1 MLTLSQVILVLMGA
15 LPAQFLYS
23 FLLLQVLDVPN
34 KRLYW
39 ALNTA
44 LILLCFGLRFM
55 GLGTLQFVVALVLC
69 LVVPVVLSRG
79 NLAARVA
86 IAVATNLLLAVAEIA
101 AALVWW
107 AITGLDFNSYE
118 NNLAHIGVFGFV
130 SVVHMGVLT
139 ALVYAERAV
148 VRRLSARRAAG
159 AGDAGRVEAA
169 AAGGAAGAV
178 GAAGAAGAPAPA
190 PAPTPVTAPATDP
203 GLAPPAPATANDGFF
218 ASHSLG
224 STPQW
229 LLVAFPAMQVMLMFF
244 CMAIMYDQA
253 TGDLRFQMG
262 LLALIMLCLLV
273 DIVLYVVL
281 DNSERA
287 RATERANEE
296 QEQRLNAYLVQLR
309 EGVGPIYGVARLRH
323 DARNQVQAALQL
335 QQRGQAQEA
344 RALLDGYIQEVESL
358 EI

>member
-1 MLTLSQVILVLMGA
+1 MLSLSQVLIVLMGA

-23 FLLLQVLDVPN
+23 FLLLQVLDVPK

-39 ALNTA
+39 ALNTL
-44 LILLCFGLRFM
+44 LILACFALRFA
-55 GLGTLQFVVALVLC
+55 GLITLQFALALVLC
-69 LVVPVVLSRG
+69 LVVPVALSRG
-79 NLAARVA
+79 SLAARVA

-139 ALVYAERAV
+139 ALVYAERVV
-148 VRRLSARRAAG
+148 VRRLGARRAAG
-159 AGDAGRVEAA
+159 VAN
-169 AAGGAAGAV
+169 
-178 GAAGAAGAPAPA
+178 PANPA
-190 PAPTPVTAPATDP
+190 NPASQANLAYPANP
-203 GLAPPAPATANDGFF
+203 ENPSS
-218 ASHSLG
+218 AS
-224 STPQW
+224 QW
-229 LLVAFPAMQVMLMFF
+229 LLVAFPAMQVVLMFF
-244 CMAIMYDQA
+244 CMAILYDQA
-253 TGDLRFQMG
+253 TGDLHFQLG
-262 LLALIMLCLLV
+262 LLALILLCLLV
-273 DIVLYVVL
+273 DAVLYVVL

-287 RATERANEE
+287 RAIERANEA
-296 QEQRLNAYLVQLR
+296 QEQRLNAYLEQLR
-309 EGVGPIYGVARLRH
+309 AGMGPIYGVARLRH

-335 QQRGQAQEA
+335 QQRGQVQEA